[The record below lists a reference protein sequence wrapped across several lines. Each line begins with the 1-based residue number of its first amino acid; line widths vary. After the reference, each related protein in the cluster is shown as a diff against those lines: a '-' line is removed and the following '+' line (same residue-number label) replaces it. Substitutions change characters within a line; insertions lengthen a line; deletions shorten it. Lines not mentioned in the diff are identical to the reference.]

1 MTETHPGRRRAPFFE
16 LIAGNLCLD
25 FINTLDDRPNAKPR
39 ELLRHYND
47 LVRFGEDTGFLGARD
62 ADYLIEHSHA
72 IADNMQL
79 ALRRAIEMREAMYSV
94 FSAIAEK
101 RPVPASPLS
110 ILNSYIQE
118 AASQARLVQVGGRF
132 EWQFV
137 HLTSLSSL
145 LWPIARAAADLLTSD
160 QLSMVRTCS
169 SPTCKWFFLDT
180 SKNHHRRWCSMQSC
194 GNRAKVRK
202 FYAKR
207 KSA

>member
-25 FINTLDDRPNAKPR
+25 FINTLDDRPSAKPK

-72 IADNMQL
+72 VADNMQL
-79 ALRRAIEMREAMYSV
+79 ALRRAIEMREAMYTV

-101 RPVPASPLS
+101 RPVPPSPLG